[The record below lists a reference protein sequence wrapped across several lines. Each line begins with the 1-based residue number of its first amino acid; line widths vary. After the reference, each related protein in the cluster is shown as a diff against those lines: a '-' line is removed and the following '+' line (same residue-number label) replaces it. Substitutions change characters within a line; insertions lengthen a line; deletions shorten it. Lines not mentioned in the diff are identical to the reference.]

1 MREAINP
8 PTLPTPRGYS
18 QVIRVS
24 GGTTIYIAGQVA
36 WDAEN
41 NLVGRN
47 DFETQ
52 TRQVLANLVA
62 ALAAVDA
69 GVEDLMKICI
79 YVVHYDANKLDVIRR
94 VRDEFFGDI
103 TPPTSTLL
111 GVSALALPD
120 LMIEIDAIAYIHGGP
135 TR

>member
-8 PTLPTPRGYS
+8 QTLPTPPGYS

-47 DFETQ
+47 DFEKQ
-52 TRQVLANLVA
+52 TRQVLTNLVA
-62 ALAAVDA
+62 ALDAVGA
-69 GVEDLMKICI
+69 GVADLVKIGI
-79 YVVHYDANKLDVIRR
+79 YVVDYDADKLDIIRR
-94 VRDEFFGDI
+94 VRDEYFGDI
-103 TPPTSTLL
+103 TPPASTLL
-111 GVSALALPD
+111 GVSALAVPD
-120 LMIEIDAIAYIHGGP
+120 LMIEIDGIAVVED
-135 TR
+135 

>member
-8 PTLPTPRGYS
+8 PTLPTPPGYS

-36 WDAEN
+36 WDSEN

-52 TRQVLANLVA
+52 TRQVLTNLVA
-62 ALAAVDA
+62 ALDAVDA
-69 GVEDLMKICI
+69 GVEHLVKICV
-79 YVVHYDANKLDVIRR
+79 YVVDHDANKLDVIRR

-111 GVSALALPD
+111 GVSTLALPD
-120 LMIEIDAIAYIHGGP
+120 LMIEIDAVAYVDGGP